1 VAFELCGIVVN
12 GGERVEPTE
21 ERESQTFSIVPV
33 GSGVISVMASAR
45 DVPSIEEQYTLYID
59 SIGAMTIKPQSG

>member
-1 VAFELCGIVVN
+1 
-12 GGERVEPTE
+12 
-21 ERESQTFSIVPV
+21 VPV